1 MVRATKDADASVRR
15 QAFETLVAAYWKPVY
30 RYLRIRWDLS
40 NEDAKDL
47 TQTFF
52 ARAVEHGYLGAF
64 EATKARFRTF
74 LRLCVDRFF
83 AKEYRTATSQKRG
96 GDIVHCSLDF
106 EGPNGEQELLANPR
120 VRTPDEIFRQEWLR
134 DLFGSAVDDLRN
146 RCLAAGKETH
156 FALFQRYDLEGPE
169 SVEAPTYAQL
179 GQEFGVPVTQVTNH
193 LAAARR
199 QFRELVME
207 RLRATT
213 GSDDEFEDE
222 CRRLFGSGVP

>member
-1 MVRATKDADASVRR
+1 MDSDTDLCGPAVYPATRDSMVRATKDADASVRR

-83 AKEYRTATSQKRG
+83 AKE
-96 GDIVHCSLDF
+96 
-106 EGPNGEQELLANPR
+106 
-120 VRTPDEIFRQEWLR
+120 
-134 DLFGSAVDDLRN
+134 
-146 RCLAAGKETH
+146 
-156 FALFQRYDLEGPE
+156 
-169 SVEAPTYAQL
+169 
-179 GQEFGVPVTQVTNH
+179 
-193 LAAARR
+193 R
-199 QFRELVME
+199 QFRWF
-207 RLRATT
+207 RRAKAW
-213 GSDDEFEDE
+213 EEENLARF
-222 CRRLFGSGVP
+222 LQ